1 MAKKKLYRT
10 VIQIEVL
17 SEDPIPEGMSLDQIE
32 EECNTG
38 SFSGVHDFIK
48 TNEVIEGEEA
58 VKAVMAQGSSPDFFQ
73 MDENGDEIEF

>member
-1 MAKKKLYRT
+1 MAKKKIYRT

-17 SEDPIPEGMSLDQIE
+17 SEDPIPGDMTLDQVE

-48 TNEVIEGEEA
+48 INEEIEGEEA
-58 VKAVMAQGSSPDFFQ
+58 AKAVRAQGSSPDFFQ